1 MQQFADTGYWSS
13 DIAVNKHII
22 VNTYGMFK
30 ETEVGITEMSKQQK
44 SKHKDMYNN
53 VSPKPK
59 AKINKWDYIKIK
71 HFCKA
76 KKFISKMKRQPT
88 ENH

>member
-1 MQQFADTGYWSS
+1 
-13 DIAVNKHII
+13 
-22 VNTYGMFK
+22 MFK

-76 KKFISKMKRQPT
+76 KKFISKMKMQPT
-88 ENH
+88 ENHWIKRENTCKFWRKYLQNIYLISD